1 MATTP
6 APAPSKESL
15 ALAALYSQWGEE
27 GVANATGGLNPLT
40 LLRYQ
45 YNSWTILATEPTGV
59 QYETIDTDGVRGIW
73 TRPNGAA
80 ADRVILYFHGGGYI
94 GGSASGHRKLVGHI
108 AKAAGVD
115 ALAIDYRLAP
125 EIPFPAQ
132 LEDALA
138 ALEWLRTQGYQT
150 SQIIVAGDSAGGALA
165 TAVGL
170 KLRDA
175 GGEQVPAIVT
185 LSPFYDT
192 EGEGDAW
199 EVNADNDTMGTREA
213 LAGLSALLLGDGG
226 SMKDPFLSALNSDPT
241 GLPPIYISFG
251 GYEVLKDGGTLF
263 TDLARSKGVEVEYVE
278 SPGQQHVFEVLA
290 GNSPEADA
298 SIASIAKFIRKHL
311 QLS

>member
-1 MATTP
+1 MAETETL
-6 APAPSKESL
+6 AHSKESL
-15 ALAALYSQWGEE
+15 ALAAFYTQWGEE
-27 GVANATGGLNPLT
+27 AVANATGGLNPLT

-45 YNSWTILATEPTGV
+45 YDSWTKHATEPSGV
-59 QYETIDTDGVRGIW
+59 QYENLETDGVTGIW
-73 TRPNGAA
+73 ERPTGAA

-115 ALAIDYRLAP
+115 ALSIDYRFAP
-125 EIPFPAQ
+125 EVPFPAQ
-132 LEDALA
+132 LDDALVA
-138 ALEWLRTQGYQT
+138 YHWLLAHGYT
-150 SQIIVAGDSAGGALA
+150 PSQIVLAGDSAGGALA

-175 GGEQVPAIVT
+175 GDELPAAIVT

-192 EGEGDAW
+192 EGVGDAFDF
-199 EVNADNDTMGTREA
+199 NAGNDVMGNREA
-213 LAGLSALLLGDGG
+213 LAGLSSMLLTEGG

-251 GYEVLKDGGTLF
+251 GHEVLKDGGTLF
-263 TDLARSKGVEVEYVE
+263 TTLARSKGVDVEYVE
-278 SPGQQHVFEVLA
+278 SPGQQHVFEALA
-290 GNSPEADA
+290 GRSPEADA
-298 SIASIAKFIRKHL
+298 SIASIGKYIRKHL

>member
-1 MATTP
+1 MAHTDTL
-6 APAPSKESL
+6 APSKQSL
-15 ALAALYSQWGEE
+15 ALANLYAQWGEE
-27 GVANATGGLNPLT
+27 GAANATGGLNPLT

-45 YNSWTILATEPTGV
+45 YNSWTILASEPTDV
-59 QYETIDTDGVRGIW
+59 RYEEVHNDEVNGIW
-73 TRPNGAA
+73 ARPNGAA

-115 ALAIDYRLAP
+115 ALAIDYRFAP
-125 EIPFPAQ
+125 EVPYPAQ
-132 LEDALA
+132 LEDSLA
-138 ALEWLRTQGYQT
+138 ALEWLKKQGYAT
-150 SQIIVAGDSAGGALA
+150 NQIIVAGDSAGGALA

-192 EGEGDAW
+192 EGVGDAFD
-199 EVNADNDTMGTREA
+199 VNAENDTLGNREA
-213 LAGLSALLLGDGG
+213 LAGLSSMLLTEGG
-226 SMKDPFLSALNSDPT
+226 TMKDPFLSALNSDPT

-263 TDLARSKGVEVEYVE
+263 TALAKSKGVEVEYVE

-298 SIASIAKFIRKHL
+298 SIASIGKFIRKHF